1 MNTYTQEQWLAEI
14 AHQPPLPT
22 EVPVWLQ
29 HFVRNVRRGTIHDLI
44 NDRARRVPEKNKEGK
59 APRYSAVLV
68 LISGDSL
75 YIPTDDAPFPEDAT
89 LLLTHRAPSMRT
101 HSGQVAFP
109 GGRRED
115 QDNSPIHTAMREA
128 QEETGLDP
136 DGVQPL
142 ALLDPIYIDRTNFA
156 VIPVLAYWEKP
167 MKVYPASPEN
177 DWVAPV
183 PIANLVDPKYRYRV
197 AFMQWEGPAFNVQ
210 GMVLWGFTGTVVT
223 ALLQCA
229 GWEKPW
235 DKGKEPV
242 ELFDALKRSQ
252 NKEALGDLASG
263 FTAAGP
269 EGGAP

>member
-1 MNTYTQEQWLAEI
+1 MNTYTQEQWLAAI
-14 AHQPPLPT
+14 TNQPPMPT

-29 HFVRNVRRGTIHDLI
+29 QFAQDARTGRIHDLI
-44 NDRARRVPEKNKEGK
+44 DDHSRHVPEENEDGK
-59 APRYSAVLV
+59 PPRYSAVLV
-68 LISGDSL
+68 LIGGDSM
-75 YIPTDDAPFPEDAT
+75 YVPTDDAPFPEDAT

-109 GGRRED
+109 GGGRED
-115 QDNSPIHTAMREA
+115 QDWSPIRTAIREA

-142 ALLDPIYIDRTNFA
+142 AVLEPIYIDRTNFA
-156 VIPVLAYWEKP
+156 VVPVLAYWDEP

-183 PIANLVDPKYRYRV
+183 PIAELVDPERRYQV
-197 AFMQWEGPAFNVQ
+197 AFMQWEGPAFDVE
-210 GMVLWGFTGTVVT
+210 GMVLWGFTGSVVT
-223 ALLQCA
+223 ALLQRA
-229 GWEKPW
+229 GWERPW
-235 DKGKEPV
+235 GEGQEPV
-242 ELFDALKRSQ
+242 ELFEALKRSQ